1 MNIWETENNDYY
13 KAKNSFFEPYSD
25 LTAYIEDEGDIS
37 FWRDVFGKFASKL
50 KLDFKYNSKD
60 NLERGKQTLI
70 RQHED
75 IKALGTSYILCL
87 DSDLDYLLQD
97 FFINNHDFV
106 FQTYTYSVESYKIN
120 PQHLNSLCIEA
131 SQNITPIFNFEVFIK
146 NLSQISYQLL
156 LYLIYFHQKGENL
169 PSQLTIK
176 GLENTFNIS
185 TSQTLDIS
193 EHGQKIIEKIEHK
206 IGQIGKQLQQQYGKI
221 DLIPTE
227 SYLKG
232 YFNFEPENT
241 YLFLHGHTLYDNLEV
256 LVKRVVREL
265 ANDKLGE
272 IQKIK
277 ADDKVKKDKSNK
289 YQNDTGFAIKVEREK
304 EGKKEKI
311 DLFEIKVEILL
322 NSNYL
327 RCLTFENTCFLIP
340 QINSDI
346 QKFIA
351 LKNRTA

>member
-13 KAKNSFFEPYSD
+13 KAKNSFFEPYFD
-25 LTAYIEDEGDIS
+25 LTAYVEDESDIS

-70 RQHED
+70 KQHED

-97 FFINNHDFV
+97 SFINNHDFV

-131 SQNITPIFNFEVFIK
+131 SQNATPIFNFEVFIK

-156 LYLIYFHQKGENL
+156 LYLIYFRQKGEKL

-193 EHGQKIIEKIEHK
+193 EHGQKIIDEIRHK
-206 IGQIGKQLQQQYGKI
+206 IGQIDKQLQQQYGKI
-221 DLIPTE
+221 DLIPTA
-227 SYLKG
+227 SYLKEH
-232 YFNFEPENT
+232 FNFEPENT
-241 YLFLHGHTLYDNLEV
+241 YLFLHGHTLYNNFEV
-256 LVKRVVREL
+256 LVKRVVRGL
-265 ANDKLGE
+265 ANNKLGE
-272 IQKIK
+272 ILKIQ
-277 ADDKVKKDKSNK
+277 AEDKVRKDKSSK
-289 YQNDTGFAIKVEREK
+289 YQNDTGFAIKLEREK

-311 DLFEIKVEILL
+311 DLFEIKVETLL
-322 NSNYL
+322 NLNYL
-327 RCLTFENTCFLIP
+327 RCLAFENTCFLIP
-340 QINSDI
+340 QINNDI
-346 QKFIA
+346 QKFTK
-351 LKNRTA
+351 LKNITA